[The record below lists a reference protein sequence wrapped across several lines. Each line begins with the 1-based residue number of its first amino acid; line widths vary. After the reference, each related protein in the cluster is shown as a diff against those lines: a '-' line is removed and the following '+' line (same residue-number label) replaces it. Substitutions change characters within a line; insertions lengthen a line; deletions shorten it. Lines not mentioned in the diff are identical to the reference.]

1 METNKV
7 INLPLDEKFD
17 VSEFSKNHR
26 ILYFPSQRQIIIK
39 CSREVALRDNKE
51 KFDGKAIVLTKG
63 QAPRSYPDVFTNTG
77 KSVFEGEKRSILLK
91 VPKEMYLF
99 CCRHGNV
106 TAYLKGLIE
115 REMKK

>member
-7 INLPLDEKFD
+7 INLPLDEKLD
-17 VSEFSKNHR
+17 VAKFSKNHR

-63 QAPRSYPDVFTNTG
+63 QAPRSYPDVFTNTS
-77 KSVFEGEKRSILLK
+77 KQMYDGEKRTILLR
-91 VPKEMYLF
+91 VPKEMYVF

-106 TAYLKGLIE
+106 TAYLRSLIE
-115 REMKK
+115 NDMK

>member
-7 INLPLDEKFD
+7 INLSDSEKFD
-17 VSEFSKNHR
+17 VSALSKNHR
-26 ILYFPSQRQIIIK
+26 ILFFPGTRTLIVK
-39 CSREVALRDNKE
+39 CSREVALRDNE
-51 KFDGKAIVLTKG
+51 KKFEGRAIVLTKG

-77 KSVFEGEKRSILLK
+77 KQTYEGEKRNILLK